1 MRHLVTVALRRATA
15 PSPSRPKAPP
25 RRTDTASVLKLQGTS
40 AGRVYT
46 FTATAGCVVTAEAS
60 DTDEHFAADA
70 DACRERDW
78 LSCADVLYASRVRP
92 SAAAVCWLLG
102 ITAAFPG
109 CRLAAAPLAEGGWAV
124 LDSASRGA
132 VFVALD
138 VPGDQ
143 PLLASCLYTWL
154 VTGHDVRVLQ
164 NLRVVHGT

>member
-1 MRHLVTVALRRATA
+1 MRHLVTVALRRATE

-25 RRTDTASVLKLQGTS
+25 RRTDTVCVLTLQGTS

-46 FTATAGCVVTAEAS
+46 FTATAGCVETAEAS
-60 DTDEHFAADA
+60 APDAHFAADA

-78 LSCADVLYASRVRP
+78 LSCADVLYASRIRP
-92 SAAAVCWLLG
+92 SAEAVYWLRG
-102 ITAAFPG
+102 VTAAFPG
-109 CRLAAAPLAEGGWAV
+109 CRLAAAPLVEGGWAV
-124 LDSASRGA
+124 LDSASRRA
-132 VFVALD
+132 VVVALD